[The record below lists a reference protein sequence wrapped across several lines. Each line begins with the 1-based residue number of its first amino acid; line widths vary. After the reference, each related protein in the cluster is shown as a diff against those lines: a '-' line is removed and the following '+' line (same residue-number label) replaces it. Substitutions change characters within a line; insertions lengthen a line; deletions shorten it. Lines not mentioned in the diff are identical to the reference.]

1 MSVRRREAGFGR
13 PIRYRLPPFRVA
25 AAYTQLSETTDWG
38 LALLHVPEQ
47 WRETQGAGVRVAL
60 LDTGIEHT
68 HPDLL
73 GAVDDLRD
81 FTGGASGTLDRVGH
95 GTHTAGIVGARRND
109 RGVVGVAPE
118 CRLLVGKVLGDDGS
132 GADDSVAAGIDW
144 AVQAGADV
152 VSMSLGSPTPSP
164 AIAAAVARAAAAGKF
179 LICAAGNDGR
189 DQSVNYPAR
198 FDDTVA
204 VGAVDRH
211 GRIAEFSSRGPEVDV
226 CAPGEDV
233 LSTYLGGGYARLSGT
248 SMAAPFVSGVVA
260 LLLAKH
266 KRTAGATPVETPS
279 QLIEHLQRTAT
290 DAGPTGRDPSYG
302 FGLIDPA
309 KLLADDVATP
319 VERVEIG
326 PVSVN
331 GRSGTFVFVPT
342 TTH

>member
-1 MSVRRREAGFGR
+1 MSVRRRDAGFCR

-25 AAYTQLSETTDWG
+25 AAYTQLSETADWG
-38 LALLHVPEQ
+38 LALLHVPEHWKQ
-47 WRETQGAGVRVAL
+47 TQGAGVRVAL
-60 LDTGIEHT
+60 LDTGLEHT
-68 HPDLL
+68 HADLH
-73 GAVDDLRD
+73 GAVDALRD
-81 FTGGASGTLDRVGH
+81 FTGSPSGALDRVGH

-118 CRLLVGKVLGDDGS
+118 CRLLIGKVLGDDGS
-132 GADDSVAAGIDW
+132 GLDDSVAAGIDW
-144 AVQAGADV
+144 AVQSGADV
-152 VSMSLGSPTPSP
+152 ISLSLGAPTPSP
-164 AIAAAVARAAAAGKF
+164 AIAAAVARAVAAGKF
-179 LICAAGNDGR
+179 LICAAGNDG
-189 DQSVNYPAR
+189 QSAGVNYPAR

-204 VGAVDRH
+204 VGAVQRN
-211 GRIAEFSSRGPEVDV
+211 GRIAEFSSRGPEVDL
-226 CAPGEDV
+226 CAPGEDI

-266 KRTAGATPVETPS
+266 KQAGGATPVETPS

-309 KLLADDVATP
+309 KLLADEIATP
-319 VERVEIG
+319 TDRLEIG

-331 GRSGTFVFVPT
+331 GRTGTFVFVPAIA
-342 TTH
+342 